1 MFPPSSPGKSRPVT
15 RVQERGEAAQW
26 RYQKALAAFAQR
38 QLDVSE
44 RMLAALVVDEQDWF
58 EARRLLGVVLRT
70 QRRHD
75 EAVSHLDHACR
86 LHPKDGLARM
96 DLAIALYESGQI
108 DAALSKAEQA
118 TELAPREAGLWFN
131 HGRMLKLQGM
141 MAEAERSLNGA
152 LHCDPAHLL
161 ARLLLAEIYAGRGD
175 AETAAFHYRRILCQ
189 APHDP
194 QAWIG
199 LSNLKVKP
207 LTTGDASQLRD
218 ILRRSDLEE
227 SSRVALGFSMAA
239 ALEDQGD
246 YSAAFD
252 ALQEANALNRRLL
265 GWNAAQEHHRLKAL
279 VQVSGIPR
287 PVPKRPD
294 LGDNLIF
301 VVSLPRS
308 GSSLLEQ
315 MLASHSEVEGGG
327 ELLDLQQMLDT
338 ESTRRGRPLSEWIVD
353 ADAEDWDRLGTAYLR
368 RTAKLRQSKPRSTDK
383 NLANWKFVDI
393 IMRMLPGAQVVHC
406 TRDALETCLA
416 CYRQWF
422 SRGNEFS
429 YDLQDMAAYWGDHV
443 EVCRIWKQR
452 YPERFHE
459 LRHESLLADPR
470 GELERLLNALGL
482 PFDENCLRYH
492 HNPRHVATA
501 SAVQVRQPLR
511 PFTARAAHYSDQLKL
526 LRELLARRSQ
536 ANLIS
541 TA

>member
-1 MFPPSSPGKSRPVT
+1 
-15 RVQERGEAAQW
+15 
-26 RYQKALAAFAQR
+26 
-38 QLDVSE
+38 
-44 RMLAALVVDEQDWF
+44 MLAALIVDERDWF

-70 QRRHD
+70 QQRHD
-75 EAVSHLDHACR
+75 EAVSHLNYACR
-86 LHPKDGLARM
+86 LHPKDGSVRM

-108 DAALSKAEQA
+108 DAALSVAEEA
-118 TELAPREAGLWFN
+118 TELVPREAGLWFN
-131 HGRMLKLQGM
+131 RGRMLKLQGM
-141 MAEAERSLNGA
+141 MAEAEKSLNGA

-175 AETAAFHYRRILCQ
+175 AETAAFHYRYILRQ
-189 APHDP
+189 APHHP

-207 LTTGDASQLRD
+207 LTTGDAGRLRE
-218 ILRRSDLEE
+218 ILQRSDLDD
-227 SSRVALGFSMAA
+227 STRVALGFAMAA
-239 ALEDQGD
+239 ALEDQGN
-246 YSAAFD
+246 YPAAFN

-265 GWNAAQEHHRLKAL
+265 GWDAAQEHQRLKAL
-279 VQVSGIPR
+279 MQASRMPQ

-308 GSSLLEQ
+308 GSSLVEQ

-327 ELLDLQQMLDT
+327 ELLDLQQVLDA
-338 ESTRRGRPLSEWIVD
+338 ESTRRGMPLSRWIVD

-368 RTAKLRQSKPRSTDK
+368 RTAKLRQSKSRSTDK

-443 EVCRIWKQR
+443 EVCRLWKQR

-511 PFTARAAHYSDQLKL
+511 PVTARAAHYSDQLES
-526 LRELLARRSQ
+526 LRELLARRSH
-536 ANLIS
+536 ARLIS
-541 TA
+541 PA

>member
-1 MFPPSSPGKSRPVT
+1 MFPPSSPGKSRPVP
-15 RVQERGEAAQW
+15 RVQEPSEAAQ
-26 RYQKALAAFAQR
+26 RQYQEALGAFARR
-38 QLDVSE
+38 QLDTSE
-44 RMLAALVVDEQDWF
+44 RLLAALIVDERDWF

-70 QRRHD
+70 QRRYG

-86 LHPKDGLARM
+86 LHPNDGSVRM

-108 DAALSKAEQA
+108 DAALSMAEQA
-118 TELAPREAGLWFN
+118 TELMPREAGLWFN
-131 HGRMLKLQGM
+131 RGRMLKLQGM
-141 MAEAERSLNGA
+141 MAEAEKSLNGA
-152 LHCDPAHLL
+152 LQCDPAHLL

-175 AETAAFHYRRILCQ
+175 AETAAFHYRHILRQ
-189 APHDP
+189 APHHP
-194 QAWIG
+194 LAWIG

-207 LTTGDASQLRD
+207 LTTGDAGRLRE
-218 ILRRSDLEE
+218 ILQRSDLDD
-227 SSRVALGFSMAA
+227 STRVALGFAMAA
-239 ALEDQGD
+239 ALEDQGN
-246 YSAAFD
+246 YPAAFN

-265 GWNAAQEHHRLKAL
+265 GWNAAQEHQRLKAL
-279 VQVSGIPR
+279 MQASRMPQ

-308 GSSLLEQ
+308 GSSLVEQ

-327 ELLDLQQMLDT
+327 ELLDLQQVLDA
-338 ESTRRGRPLSEWIVD
+338 ESTRRGMPLSRWIVD
-353 ADAEDWDRLGTAYLR
+353 TDAEDWDRLGTAYLR
-368 RTAKLRQSKPRSTDK
+368 RTAKLRQSKSRSTDK

-443 EVCRIWKQR
+443 EVCRLWKQR

-482 PFDENCLRYH
+482 AFDENCLRYH

-511 PFTARAAHYSDQLKL
+511 PVTARASHYSDQLES
-526 LRELLARRSQ
+526 LRELLARRSH
-536 ANLIS
+536 ARLIS
-541 TA
+541 PA